1 MLQLG
6 THSVVE
12 NSIIEDETDIY
23 LASTQ
28 TFYPRFCL
36 TASNFSGAVRQDLH
50 GKPGFEANIN
60 SIPFVVQCSG
70 NRGNCIT
77 AKTT

>member
-1 MLQLG
+1 MLG

-28 TFYPRFCL
+28 TIYPRFCL
-36 TASNFSGAVRQDLH
+36 TASNFSGTVRQYLH
-50 GKPGFEANIN
+50 GMESLGLRLTLT
-60 SIPFVVQCSG
+60 IPFVVQCSG